1 LKKIFFASI
10 AFILF
15 EIAMFIVV
23 GNWLGVFPTLLLI
36 ILASLA
42 GIAITKNQGLKSIQ
56 NIQESIYR
64 GEPPG
69 HAMIDAFLVFL
80 GGVLFLMP
88 GFISDLIAL
97 TLVLPWTRKMYK
109 PVIIEWIRK
118 KMENKHVIII
128 QR

>member
-1 LKKIFFASI
+1 
-10 AFILF
+10 
-15 EIAMFIVV
+15 MFIVV